1 MVVYIVYWILLYNI
15 CYIYRYTMYEEVL
28 TLFCTWFVLIL

>member
-15 CYIYRYTMYEEVL
+15 CYIYRHTMYEEVL
-28 TLFCTWFVLIL
+28 TLFCTRFVLIL